1 MPAPNPDAEPDLPDD
16 DLPDDAVEARWA
28 DIVAQLGPLDEPTD
42 AEGADEPAGD
52 TGVDT
57 GVDTGGG
64 TRTGP
69 AADPRDDAV
78 PPGRVVSPGPRDWPV
93 TPEIEELEETESHF
107 TPPEPEPV
115 LSRDPLLT
123 LAWAAVV
130 GVPVLVV
137 LGVVLRAAV
146 PALRIPGWSGPVAG
160 VLFLVGL
167 GVLLWRMPHRRDPD
181 DHGTGAVV

>member
-28 DIVAQLGPLDEPTD
+28 DIVAQLGPLDEHAD
-42 AEGADEPAGD
+42 ADRADEPTAG
-52 TGVDT
+52 
-57 GVDTGGG
+57 
-64 TRTGP
+64 GP
-69 AADPRDDAV
+69 GDAGSQPRHEGPAV

-93 TPEIEELEETESHF
+93 TPEIEDLEETESHF

-160 VLFLVGL
+160 VLFLVAL
-167 GVLLWRMPHRRDPD
+167 GILIWRMPHRRDPD
-181 DHGTGAVV
+181 DHSTGAVV

>member
-28 DIVAQLGPLDEPTD
+28 DIVAQLGPLDEPDD
-42 AEGADEPAGD
+42 ADRADAP
-52 TGVDT
+52 TT
-57 GVDTGGG
+57 S
-64 TRTGP
+64 GP
-69 AADPRDDAV
+69 AADARPEDAAV

-93 TPEIEELEETESHF
+93 TPEIEDLEETESHF
-107 TPPEPEPV
+107 TPPVPEPV

-160 VLFLVGL
+160 VLFLVAL
-167 GVLLWRMPHRRDPD
+167 GVLIWRMPHRRDPD

>member
-1 MPAPNPDAEPDLPDD
+1 MPAPNPDAEPDLPND

-28 DIVAQLGPLDEPTD
+28 DIVAQLGPLDEPADGHRADGSGDSAGETDGGPTSGTEADPPRED
-42 AEGADEPAGD
+42 AEP
-52 TGVDT
+52 
-57 GVDTGGG
+57 
-64 TRTGP
+64 P
-69 AADPRDDAV
+69 
-78 PPGRVVSPGPRDWPV
+78 PPGRVVSRGPRDWPV

-107 TPPEPEPV
+107 TPPDPDPV

-160 VLFLVGL
+160 VLFLVAL
-167 GVLLWRMPHRRDPD
+167 GILIWRMPHRRDPD
-181 DHGTGAVV
+181 DHSTGAVV

>member
-28 DIVAQLGPLDEPTD
+28 DIVAQLGPLDPPTD
-42 AEGADEPAGD
+42 ADRGDEPAGD
-52 TGVDT
+52 TTSD
-57 GVDTGGG
+57 
-64 TRTGP
+64 P
-69 AADPRDDAV
+69 AAAPRREDPAP

-93 TPEIEELEETESHF
+93 TPEIEDLEETESHF
-107 TPPEPEPV
+107 TPPEPDPV

-146 PALRIPGWSGPVAG
+146 PALRIPGWSGPLAG
-160 VLFLVGL
+160 VLFLVAL
-167 GVLLWRMPHRRDPD
+167 GILIWRMPHRRDPD
-181 DHGTGAVV
+181 DHSTGAVV

>member
-16 DLPDDAVEARWA
+16 DLPEDAVEARWA

-52 TGVDT
+52 TG
-57 GVDTGGG
+57 
-64 TRTGP
+64 TGP
-69 AADPRDDAV
+69 AGDPRDDAV

-93 TPEIEELEETESHF
+93 TPEVEELEETESHF

-123 LAWAAVV
+123 LAWAVVV

-146 PALRIPGWSGPVAG
+146 PVLRIPGWSGPVAG
-160 VLFLVGL
+160 VLFLVAL
-167 GVLLWRMPHRRDPD
+167 GVLLWRMPHHRDPD

>member
-1 MPAPNPDAEPDLPDD
+1 MPAPNPDAEPELPDD

-28 DIVAQLGPLDEPTD
+28 DIVAQLGPLDEPD
-42 AEGADEPAGD
+42 GAGRADEPTRGTTGDPAGSSATEPHPED
-52 TGVDT
+52 
-57 GVDTGGG
+57 
-64 TRTGP
+64 
-69 AADPRDDAV
+69 AAV

-93 TPEIEELEETESHF
+93 TPEIEDLEETESHF

-160 VLFLVGL
+160 VLFLVAL
-167 GVLLWRMPHRRDPD
+167 GVLIWRMPHSRDPD

>member
-42 AEGADEPAGD
+42 GRGDLPAGD
-52 TGVDT
+52 TSD
-57 GVDTGGG
+57 D
-64 TRTGP
+64 
-69 AADPRDDAV
+69 AATDARREDAAV
-78 PPGRVVSPGPRDWPV
+78 PPGRVVSPGPRDWPA
-93 TPEIEELEETESHF
+93 TPEVEELEETESHF
-107 TPPEPEPV
+107 TPPDPEPV

-123 LAWAAVV
+123 LAWALVV

-146 PALRIPGWSGPVAG
+146 PVLRIPGWSGPVAG
-160 VLFLVGL
+160 VLFLVAL
-167 GVLLWRMPHRRDPD
+167 GVLIWRMPHRRDPD
-181 DHGTGAVV
+181 DHSTGAVV

>member
-16 DLPDDAVEARWA
+16 DLPDAAVEARWA

-42 AEGADEPAGD
+42 ADRADEPAGD
-52 TGVDT
+52 ATGSTT
-57 GVDTGGG
+57 GE
-64 TRTGP
+64 P
-69 AADPRDDAV
+69 AADPRREDTAP

-123 LAWAAVV
+123 LAWAVVV

-146 PALRIPGWSGPVAG
+146 PVLRIPGWSGPVAG
-160 VLFLVGL
+160 VLFLVAL
-167 GVLLWRMPHRRDPD
+167 GILIWRMPHRRDPD
-181 DHGTGAVV
+181 DHSTGAVV